1 MTLYAPVFIDTSQAD
16 CSVLSAAAL
25 LLMAPIILPVAGVVY
40 AVDRYKNYR
49 RKKQAKKAIKA
60 ILQDAFDTNDD
71 KDILAKWMHHDM
83 TYVML
88 DGATYTTRHDVI
100 KQICEHDGNVVIYI
114 VDPFTVRLHHLYG
127 GPPPYDED
135 MSRRHI
141 RIYNMYDPKLY
152 KNYENDVITL
162 KDGYY
167 GILGKKF
174 TIEYIDDSPANQ
186 NSFTSQS
193 IIRGIEIMLP
203 SRCNT

>member
-1 MTLYAPVFIDTSQAD
+1 MTLYIPIFIDTSQAN

-25 LLMAPIILPVAGVVY
+25 LLTAPIVLPVAGVVY

-49 RKKQAKKAIKA
+49 RRHRAKKAIKA
-60 ILQDAFDTNDD
+60 MLQDAFELYDDD

-83 TYVML
+83 TYVIL

-100 KQICEHDGNVVIYI
+100 KQICEHNGNVVIYI
-114 VDPFTVRLHHLYG
+114 VDPFKVRLHHLVESACHG
-127 GPPPYDED
+127 
-135 MSRRHI
+135 SNHI

-167 GILGKKF
+167 GIIGKRF
-174 TIEYIDDSPANQ
+174 TIEYID
-186 NSFTSQS
+186 
-193 IIRGIEIMLP
+193 
-203 SRCNT
+203 